1 MDTLSLDSTPLPG
14 VGGSPSLLHRL
25 QHHRANVPTEHVGRM
40 VELRMLEQ
48 QLETEKASLAG
59 TEGILINYY
68 HIWTEFLK

>member
-1 MDTLSLDSTPLPG
+1 
-14 VGGSPSLLHRL
+14 
-25 QHHRANVPTEHVGRM
+25 M